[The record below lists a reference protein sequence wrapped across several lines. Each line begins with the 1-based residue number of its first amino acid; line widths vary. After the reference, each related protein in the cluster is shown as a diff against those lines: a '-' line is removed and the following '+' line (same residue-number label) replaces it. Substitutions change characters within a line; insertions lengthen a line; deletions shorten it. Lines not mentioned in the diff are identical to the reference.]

1 MRGVVH
7 VLDDDGV
14 FVCQAYAAP
23 LNAMA
28 PKRRIWATPRSSP
41 AQRPIGRAQC
51 CAESRAVVLPW
62 GATMTLRF
70 CRCIAGRA
78 HDCCGKCS

>member
-1 MRGVVH
+1 MAQWCASDWPDGSAWQWLLPAQVDDMEDMMRGVVH

-28 PKRRIWATPRSSP
+28 PKRRI
-41 AQRPIGRAQC
+41 
-51 CAESRAVVLPW
+51 
-62 GATMTLRF
+62 
-70 CRCIAGRA
+70 
-78 HDCCGKCS
+78 